1 MSRAMQNIT
10 DVFRCS
16 TQLRAKS
23 TGMCLDWPSRCQ
35 WPPRSWRPT
44 PTRSQPSSSTPS
56 TRESSHEDVKLQFL
70 DLNKRTCI
78 EATLPSF
85 VSSVCLAF
93 DQITILDMCLQAP
106 AGGWIN
112 KYKQTL
118 RSLLRRGLS
127 VERNMLK
134 FSRPL
139 QNVCS
144 TFLLFPGC
152 LNP

>member
-78 EATLPSF
+78 ETTLPSF
-85 VSSVCLAF
+85 VSSVSLAF
-93 DQITILDMCLQAP
+93 DQITTRHVFTNSRWGLD
-106 AGGWIN
+106 
-112 KYKQTL
+112 KQIKANPSISLET
-118 RSLLRRGLS
+118 RSFSGPQY
-127 VERNMLK
+127 VE
-134 FSRPL
+134 
-139 QNVCS
+139 VAA
-144 TFLLFPGC
+144 
-152 LNP
+152 